1 MDAVQEVK
9 VLLSNYQAEYGR
21 NPGANISM
29 TTRGGTKEFHGS
41 SYYYGRND
49 AFNANDFFRNR
60 SSSSS
65 LNSKPALYRF
75 HTFGATVGGPI
86 PFEALNPN
94 HEKLFFFYSFDDTL
108 SFVPDAGGGLGVG
121 APNLTRYRQPT
132 ALERAGDFS
141 QSATKPIDPATGQ
154 RFPND
159 VIPANRINSIGQSL
173 ISLYPLPNV
182 NDNGSWNYETLRLL
196 KIPNFQDV
204 ARIDDKLSAKDTI
217 YARGA
222 LWHKDT

>member
-29 TTRGGTKEFHGS
+29 TTRAGTREYHGS
-41 SYYYGRND
+41 AYYYGRND

-60 SSSSS
+60 SPAAS

-75 HTFGATVGGPI
+75 HTFGATIGGPVSFAI
-86 PFEALNPN
+86 PALNPN
-94 HEKLFFFYSFDDTL
+94 REKLFFFYSVDDTL
-108 SFVPDAGGGLGVG
+108 NHLPDAGGGLGVG
-121 APNLTRYRQPT
+121 APNITRYRQPT

-141 QSATKPIDPATGQ
+141 QSATKPIDPSTGQ

-159 VIPANRINSIGQSL
+159 
-173 ISLYPLPNV
+173 
-182 NDNGSWNYETLRLL
+182 
-196 KIPNFQDV
+196 
-204 ARIDDKLSAKDTI
+204 
-217 YARGA
+217 
-222 LWHKDT
+222 